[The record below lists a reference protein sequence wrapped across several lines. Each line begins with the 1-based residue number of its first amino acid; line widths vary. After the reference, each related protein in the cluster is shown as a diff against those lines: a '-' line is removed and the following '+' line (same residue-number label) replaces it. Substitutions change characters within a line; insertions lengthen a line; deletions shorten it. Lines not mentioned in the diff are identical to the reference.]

1 MKTKFQ
7 NKIVLY
13 MFFSPSSSMFLQL
26 AICIQTENLSCFNT
40 DICSY
45 WLSIYKQE
53 IVASKETRLRVLKPC
68 KIDLENVSTLELAKT
83 YTVDYNTWKFV

>member
-26 AICIQTENLSCFNT
+26 AICIQTENLS
-40 DICSY
+40 
-45 WLSIYKQE
+45 L
-53 IVASKETRLRVLKPC
+53 L
-68 KIDLENVSTLELAKT
+68 
-83 YTVDYNTWKFV
+83 